1 MKTPDS
7 TAFLYR
13 QYMLENSF
21 ELYYYKDYPSKGV
34 SIHTHNF
41 YEFYFFLEGNLEITM
56 DGNVHRIRPGS
67 VLVIPPGVPHCP
79 SFIDAGVPYRRFVL
93 WMHKD
98 YYKKYFSKTEDL
110 DYIFVHSREKLR
122 HPVLRIENVIFNDLQ
137 NKLLLIIRERQE
149 NRFGSGTQMLLL
161 MTSIMLT
168 LSRCVYE
175 KEHRQ
180 APVTLSFKSKICTYI
195 DEHIRENI
203 TLDMLAEAFFLSK
216 YYISH
221 TFTETMGISI
231 HQYIIKRRLE
241 ACKNALIGPDSMDKI
256 AADYGFNSYSSFFRY
271 FKKEYGLSPNEY
283 RKQLAGPLE
292 G

>member
-1 MKTPDS
+1 M
-7 TAFLYR
+7 
-13 QYMLENSF
+13 
-21 ELYYYKDYPSKGV
+21 
-34 SIHTHNF
+34 
-41 YEFYFFLEGNLEITM
+41 
-56 DGNVHRIRPGS
+56 
-67 VLVIPPGVPHCP
+67 
-79 SFIDAGVPYRRFVL
+79 
-93 WMHKD
+93 
-98 YYKKYFSKTEDL
+98 
-110 DYIFVHSREKLR
+110 HSREKLR
-122 HPVLRIENVIFNDLQ
+122 HPVLHIENVIFNDLQ

-180 APVTLSFKSKICTYI
+180 APFTLSFKSKICTYI